1 MAPRRKPLYRDQL
14 TPEARIDLRELR
26 EYIAL
31 KSTSR
36 TAARYVRRLREF
48 SAELAIAPHRGER
61 RENLRPGL
69 RSIGFEGRVSILFA
83 VFDEDQIVEIEG
95 YDYGGR
101 QRDWS

>member
-1 MAPRRKPLYRDQL
+1 VAPRAKSLFRVEL
-14 TPEARIDLRELR
+14 TPEAREDLKELR
-26 EYIAL
+26 DYIAR
-31 KSTSR
+31 KSTRR
-36 TAARYVRRLREF
+36 TAAKYIRRLRQF
-48 SAELAIAPHRGER
+48 SADLAIAPHRGVR

-83 VFDEDQIVEIEG
+83 VFDEDRVVEIEG

>member
-1 MAPRRKPLYRDQL
+1 VAQRSKSLFRVQL
-14 TPEARIDLRELR
+14 APEAREDLRELR

-31 KSTSR
+31 KSTHR
-36 TAARYVRRLREF
+36 TAAKYIRRLRQF
-48 SAELAIAPHRGER
+48 SEELAIAPHRGER

-83 VFDEDQIVEIEG
+83 VFEEDHVVEIEG